1 MEFGIG
7 GRVVLNLPRPT
18 LTAARRAPA
27 RKLRATMVA
36 VLVLLV
42 GLLAGCA
49 QRPIGDEVDENEDR
63 KARGCPYSELGQYA
77 ELQIKPAVTGTLNP
91 DILELRPG
99 QNGTT
104 KFEISVCKVGGP
116 AEVELDQ
123 SIKWRL
129 FGKPQPP
136 LNQTPEFLQPARVV
150 FGDGLSN
157 RSFHLH
163 VIVPND
169 SPPGSWSARI
179 LPRNWTGTVSLQ
191 AVGSVYVDR
200 DKIT

>member
-1 MEFGIG
+1 M
-7 GRVVLNLPRPT
+7 LLDPPRPT
-18 LTAARRAPA
+18 RTAVRR
-27 RKLRATMVA
+27 VA
-36 VLVLLV
+36 CRQLQVTLVGVLVLLV

-49 QRPIGDEVDENEDR
+49 QRSIRDEVDENEDR

-77 ELQIKPAVTGTLNP
+77 ELQIKTAITGTLNP
-91 DILELRPG
+91 GTLELRPG

-191 AVGSVYVDR
+191 AVESVFVDR
-200 DKIT
+200 DKIN